1 MMIEKEKIKARKS
14 RKRVYFSEVMI
25 YNISVRR

>member
-1 MMIEKEKIKARKS
+1 MIIEKEKIEARKN